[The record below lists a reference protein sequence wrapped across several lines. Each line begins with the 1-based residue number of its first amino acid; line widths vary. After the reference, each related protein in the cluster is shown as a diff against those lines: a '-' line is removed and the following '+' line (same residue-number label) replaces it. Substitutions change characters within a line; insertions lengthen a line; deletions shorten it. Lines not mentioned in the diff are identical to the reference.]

1 MILPNSRYANSTIA
15 TVQATSTFGGG
26 NVSVIVPST
35 ALAYNFQYVSHQVML
50 GERIDSIAFQY
61 YTDPTLWYYIAYANP
76 EIMWWDNLT
85 PGAIIR
91 VPLL

>member
-15 TVQATSTFGGG
+15 AVETSSTFGDTD
-26 NVSVIVPST
+26 VSVIVPSA
-35 ALAYNFQYVSHQVML
+35 ALAYNFQYVSHQVAL

-61 YTDPTLWYYIAYANP
+61 YTDATLWYYIAYANP

-85 PGAIIR
+85 PGLVIR
-91 VPLL
+91 VPLI